1 LKTISHFTRII
12 RQASLKVLSE
22 GMLIVLFRHIRI
34 FSSVSPAQ
42 FV

>member
-1 LKTISHFTRII
+1 LKTISHFTTII

-22 GMLIVLFRHIRI
+22 GMFIVLLRHNLIFR
-34 FSSVSPAQ
+34 SVSPAQ